1 MLRVLNYH
9 HCHLVLLFSRNPEVS
24 KLFSTIMHKRRS
36 NAIEEKDALR
46 RSTRVTK
53 KAKLAIDAGEEEV
66 KAEVTSIHIDK
77 ELAVKPS
84 STKKGKAKAADT
96 DIIDVSSLP
105 ERVCS
110 NWKVGAHVSAAG
122 GVENAV
128 FNAAKIGANAFALF
142 VKSQRKWS
150 SPPLTDA
157 SISSF
162 KSRMKQLSYNP
173 KYILPHG
180 SYLINLGN
188 PDTEKREKSYE
199 CFLDDL
205 KRCDSLGLE
214 LYNFH
219 PGSSLG
225 IVEPSVTM
233 THIADCINRSH
244 RDTPGSKVVVV
255 LENMAGSG
263 NIIGSDFAHLGEIIG
278 QVDDKTRVGV
288 CLDTCHM
295 FAAGY
300 DIRTKE
306 GWNSTVESF
315 DTHVGLKYLRGMH
328 LNDSKTAC
336 GSKKDRH
343 DNIGVGHLSIQTFA
357 HILTDPR
364 MQDIP
369 LILETPSHEGSNKN
383 WDVWVKEIEVLNL
396 LSVGTNS
403 AVCSS
408 PCGKDAKHASE
419 VTYDLLARGI
429 KDVIQAT
436 GSSTKGGKST
446 KSTLKKSAKD
456 AAPQESQKVKRGR
469 RRAVDNE

>member
-1 MLRVLNYH
+1 
-9 HCHLVLLFSRNPEVS
+9 
-24 KLFSTIMHKRRS
+24 MHKRRS

-53 KAKLAIDAGEEEV
+53 KAKIVTDAGEEEV
-66 KAEVTSIHIDK
+66 KVEVTTIHIDK
-77 ELAVKPS
+77 APELAVKPS

-157 SISSF
+157 NISSF

-225 IVEPSVTM
+225 IVEPSVSM

-357 HILTDPR
+357 HILIDPR

-408 PCGKDAKHASE
+408 PCGEDAKHASE

-436 GSSTKGGKST
+436 GSSTEGVKST
-446 KSTLKKSAKD
+446 KSTLKKSAKG
-456 AAPQESQKVKRGR
+456 AAPQESQKVKRGK